1 MTAGKT
7 IALTMWTFVG
17 KVMSR
22 LFNMLSRLVITFLPR
37 SKMRLPGLLGLCECG
52 LRIDRALPL
61 GQIKHTSGTLHR
73 DVNWIVGKS
82 STSKM
87 GGGRG
92 QKELKGATL

>member
-1 MTAGKT
+1 
-7 IALTMWTFVG
+7 
-17 KVMSR
+17 
-22 LFNMLSRLVITFLPR
+22 
-37 SKMRLPGLLGLCECG
+37 MRLPGLLGLCECG

-61 GQIKHTSGTLHR
+61 SQIKHTSGTLHR